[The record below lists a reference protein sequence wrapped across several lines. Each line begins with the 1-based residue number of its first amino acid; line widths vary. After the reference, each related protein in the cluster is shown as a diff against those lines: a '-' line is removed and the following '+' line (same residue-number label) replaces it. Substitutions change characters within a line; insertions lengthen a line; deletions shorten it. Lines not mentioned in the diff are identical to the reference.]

1 MTTVLIVAIVIF
13 VILFVIV
20 PIGLV
25 IYSVAFK
32 FYIWLLDMLEI
43 NLFLK

>member
-1 MTTVLIVAIVIF
+1 MTTALTVVIVIF
-13 VILFVIV
+13 VILFVVV

-32 FYIWLLDMLEI
+32 FYIWLLDMFEI
-43 NLFLK
+43 HFF

>member
-1 MTTVLIVAIVIF
+1 MTTALTVIIVIF
-13 VILFVIV
+13 VILFIIV

-32 FYIWLLDMLEI
+32 FYIWILDMLDI
-43 NLFLK
+43 HLF

>member
-1 MTTVLIVAIVIF
+1 MNTALTVIIVIF
-13 VILFVIV
+13 VILFVIT

-32 FYIWLLDMLEI
+32 FYIWLFDMLDI
-43 NLFLK
+43 FNKD

>member
-1 MTTVLIVAIVIF
+1 MTTALTVIIVIF

-25 IYSVAFK
+25 IYSIALK
-32 FYIWLLDMLEI
+32 FYIWLLDMLDI
-43 NLFLK
+43 HLFL

>member
-1 MTTVLIVAIVIF
+1 MTTALTVIIVIF
-13 VILFVIV
+13 VILFIIV

-32 FYIWLLDMLEI
+32 FYIWILVMLDI
-43 NLFLK
+43 HLF

>member
-13 VILFVIV
+13 VIMFVIV

-32 FYIWLLDMLEI
+32 FYIWLLDMLDI
-43 NLFLK
+43 HLF